1 MALSISNTKA
11 EKLAREVAAISGEN
25 LTQAII
31 HALEERLE
39 RLSGRHITV
48 DIVQEIMTI
57 SQRCSSLP
65 DIDRRLPEEILGY
78 NQSGII
84 E

>member
-1 MALSISNTKA
+1 MAFSIRNPQA
-11 EKLAREVAAISGEN
+11 EQLAREVAAISGEN

-39 RLSGRHITV
+39 RLRGRHTAIN
-48 DIVQEIMTI
+48 IVREIMTI

-65 DIDRRLPEEILGY
+65 DMDQRSPEEILSY
-78 NQSGII
+78 NQSGVF